1 MAIGS
6 LLLNLII
13 TNMLGSHS
21 PEKENRSP
29 EARRKE
35 KHHREIK
42 LLAGKHEEDLHQ
54 LRLKVADYEFE
65 LKKMTED
72 FAEFQL
78 LAKME
83 KDKLV
88 KRLRE

>member
-1 MAIGS
+1 
-6 LLLNLII
+6 
-13 TNMLGSHS
+13 MLGAHS

-29 EARRKE
+29 EARRKA
-35 KHHREIK
+35 KHREIK
-42 LLAGKHEEDLHQ
+42 LLAGKNEEEAHQ
-54 LRLKVADYEFE
+54 LRVKLADYEFE
-65 LKKMTED
+65 LKKMGED

-83 KDKLV
+83 RDKHV